1 MFCKQQAAQLR
12 GIKKEIEAAGARL
25 VFIGNGDLASAR
37 HFRDSQ
43 VPDCEIVTDP
53 SAASYALLG
62 SRRGAWATLTPRS
75 WPAGLRAL
83 RDGFRQTRTQGHALL
98 LGGVAI
104 VDSGGVLRWR
114 YVSRFAGDHPS
125 PGEVVAALRNALG
138 KPATARH
145 ERPHNL

>member
-1 MFCKQQAAQLR
+1 M
-12 GIKKEIEAAGARL
+12 
-25 VFIGNGDLASAR
+25 
-37 HFRDSQ
+37 
-43 VPDCEIVTDP
+43 
-53 SAASYALLG
+53 
-62 SRRGAWATLTPRS
+62 
-75 WPAGLRAL
+75 
-83 RDGFRQTRTQGHALL
+83 L

>member
-1 MFCKQQAAQLR
+1 MFCKQQAAQLCR
-12 GIKKEIEAAGARL
+12 IKKEIEAAGARL

-43 VPDCEIVTDP
+43 VPDCELLTDP

-62 SRRGAWATLTPRS
+62 TRRGAWATLTPRS
-75 WPAGLRAL
+75 WPAGFSAL
-83 RDGFRQTRTQGHALL
+83 RGGFRQTRTQGHAFL

-104 VDSGGVLRWR
+104 VDSSGVVRWS

-125 PGEVVAALRNALG
+125 PGEVVAALRNAPA